1 MTSFAELVQARS
13 RALARPDDDAAR
25 ERYEAAREE
34 FESTHGRIVDGH
46 WSRRHAAGIAICCRH
61 LSFGRL
67 QWSLHRSLDPLTDER
82 PEFARP
88 LRHVEGESARAS
100 SLLSGRAQR
109 LAVVGLFRRS
119 RHLMAAIEGS

>member
-1 MTSFAELVQARS
+1 MTSFADLLQARS
-13 RALARPDDDAAR
+13 RALARPEDAAAR
-25 ERYEAAREE
+25 ERYAALRED
-34 FESTHGRIVDGH
+34 FERTHGRIVDGH
-46 WSRRHAAGIAICCRH
+46 WSQRYAAGIAICCRH

-88 LRHVEGESARAS
+88 LRHVAGESARAS

-109 LAVVGLFRRS
+109 LAVSSLFARA
-119 RHLMAAIEGS
+119 RHLMSALEA